1 MKAFLVINKEE
12 YDMAGHFLTGLPIGD
27 YCDIISG
34 IYVNNAC
41 SGPGNCVNV
50 DANGYAVLNI
60 RQGSNSVVALHVD
73 VPCCAPGACSSNLP
87 PPPSK

>member
-1 MKAFLVINKEE
+1 MSALTGQSVEKWYSSNNQIALSRGMKAFLAINKEE

-41 SGPGNCVNV
+41 SGPG
-50 DANGYAVLNI
+50 I
-60 RQGSNSVVALHVD
+60 
-73 VPCCAPGACSSNLP
+73 SNLTRVF
-87 PPPSK
+87 